1 MPTFTLEE
9 REMKFSI
16 EIKGFGQRV
25 FYSNVEKDIVRE
37 AKESNRERYIDYI
50 FHGEDS
56 NIHSAGEDLL
66 ESNRPVV
73 YIVVN
78 EKEKLRVSLN
88 KINCEIKKQPIKKVF
103 QPHVKSCFTYCFGYN
118 EEYAHEYSFN
128 DVEEIDIDKITAKI
142 IECDLPKTIEND
154 VWMKKVILIES
165 ILYDGKEIKK
175 ERFSSRPLQNIFG
188 PVILDLE

>member
-1 MPTFTLEE
+1 M
-9 REMKFSI
+9 
-16 EIKGFGQRV
+16 

-50 FHGEDS
+50 FHGRNS

-103 QPHVKSCFTYCFGYN
+103 QPHVKSCFTYCFG
-118 EEYAHEYSFN
+118 
-128 DVEEIDIDKITAKI
+128 T
-142 IECDLPKTIEND
+142 
-154 VWMKKVILIES
+154 MKSMPTS
-165 ILYDGKEIKK
+165 IRSMTWK
-175 ERFSSRPLQNIFG
+175 R
-188 PVILDLE
+188 